1 VTGFY
6 DLILAACADA
16 GFEPLSGPPFTT
28 PQDTLAEIGAGP
40 PTWTVLYTAAADLMP
55 VRRVAFRPLVGLTAQ
70 TCLAVPPARP
80 PRPSGTCSTPA
91 HR

>member
-28 PQDTLAEIGAGP
+28 PQDT
-40 PTWTVLYTAAADLMP
+40 
-55 VRRVAFRPLVGLTAQ
+55 
-70 TCLAVPPARP
+70 
-80 PRPSGTCSTPA
+80 PR
-91 HR
+91 